1 MYSSGSEDEE
11 EELFGNGGRPAAD
24 EASEDSDGP
33 QPSAYDQSYGSLGGD
48 VLGEPDAPAQGSPR
62 RRRRR
67 AASGDDDRTPSRLF
81 DFRRGADHWPASTSR
96 TARRVQT
103 RRRGSAGRGTRRASA
118 SPASITSSPAAC

>member
-1 MYSSGSEDEE
+1 VPVQQRSNNMYSSGSEDEE

-81 DFRRGADHWPASTSR
+81 DFRRGADHWPA
-96 TARRVQT
+96 
-103 RRRGSAGRGTRRASA
+103 
-118 SPASITSSPAAC
+118 CC

>member
-1 MYSSGSEDEE
+1 MKGPHAAKTSRLEEQALRALRHRVVRARPVQQRSNNMYSSGSEDEE

-62 RRRRR
+62 RRRK
-67 AASGDDDRTPSRLF
+67 TCP
-81 DFRRGADHWPASTSR
+81 
-96 TARRVQT
+96 
-103 RRRGSAGRGTRRASA
+103 
-118 SPASITSSPAAC
+118 